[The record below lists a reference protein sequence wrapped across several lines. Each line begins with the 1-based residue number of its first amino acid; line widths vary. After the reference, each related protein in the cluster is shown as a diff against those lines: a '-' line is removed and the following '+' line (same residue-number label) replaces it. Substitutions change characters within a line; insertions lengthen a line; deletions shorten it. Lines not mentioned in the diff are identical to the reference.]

1 MDIQTIHYE
10 SLGLTAHIREDR
22 DKSFYLVITNY
33 QSSDAVFESYGW
45 SSISL
50 AVEEAN
56 MITSNPLP
64 ITF

>member
-10 SLGLTAHIREDR
+10 NLGLTAHIREDR
-22 DKSFYLVITNY
+22 DRSLYLVITNY

-45 SSISL
+45 SSVSL

>member
-10 SLGLTAHIREDR
+10 NLGLTAHVREDT
-22 DKSFYLVITNY
+22 DGSFYLVITKY
-33 QSSDAVFESYGW
+33 ESSDAVFESYGW
-45 SSISL
+45 ESVSL

-56 MITSNPLP
+56 VITSNPLP